1 MYQCPSCETGTIRF
15 VRKWLSS
22 RSFPVRCT
30 SCGTLSYA
38 PGSAGGI
45 VMVLNTVA
53 FTLAGFA
60 GVYFQSLVP
69 VGLAVAL
76 AVALWF
82 YRLHLQPLFALSPEQ
97 AAKARKVNALNILAV
112 IIFLPLQ

>member
-1 MYQCPSCETGTIRF
+1 MYHCPSCKTSTISF

-30 SCGTLSYA
+30 ACGTLSYA

-53 FTLAGFA
+53 FTLGGFA
-60 GVYFQSLVP
+60 WIYFQSLVP
-69 VGLAVAL
+69 VGVAIAL
-76 AVALWF
+76 AAALWF

-112 IIFLPLQ
+112 IVFLPLQ